1 MHIAQ
6 PSAQPPH
13 LDFLDDAAR
22 ETRDDA
28 VDPNRVCRRE
38 ATWWRGESVSSE
50 QHAASRKALQMTR
63 VKHDVREMGKRRWW
77 PARAQL
83 QLVEVDQ
90 CSDKLFGERKMVQK

>member
-6 PSAQPPH
+6 PNAQPPH
-13 LDFLDDAAR
+13 LNFLDDAAR
-22 ETRDDA
+22 ETHDDA
-28 VDPNRVCRRE
+28 VDPIRVRHLE
-38 ATWWRGESVSSE
+38 AAWWCGKSASGE